1 MLFSSLTT
9 RRAVGL
15 WCVAA
20 ALGSIV
26 QVAFYPLVFEWQD
39 LDALPESV
47 VMDRTYYL
55 LFGLIGGA
63 VSLLLFAW
71 ALLRRQTAPRW
82 ADYGVVLT
90 GLATPLGGPAAV
102 LTLVMIVATLRIRPM
117 LIGLALGAAS
127 LVWDA
132 RLQAVSGMDTTG
144 AWAIIVAVL
153 AVVGAAGVWLGRR
166 REARVERER
175 AAELELRTVQAE
187 ERSRIARDMHD
198 SLSHRLSLISLHAGA
213 LAYRPDLDRDT
224 IMQTTSLLQQ
234 QAEAATADLRQ
245 VLHVLRDPSGT
256 IDPATSVAD
265 LVASARQAGT
275 EVLIDDTSLDLA
287 RHTDGVSTLAAHT
300 VHRTLQEALTN
311 ARKHAPGQPVTLR
324 LQVQD
329 GTLVAEAAN
338 ANLQPGRG
346 PGHGLIGLA
355 ERAEQAGGSLT
366 VTEDDPFRLRL
377 EIPWTTR

>member
-1 MLFSSLTT
+1 MLFRSLTT
-9 RRAVGL
+9 RHCVGL
-15 WCVAA
+15 WLIVTV
-20 ALGSIV
+20 LGGLFQV
-26 QVAFYPLVFEWQD
+26 VAFPLVFEWQD
-39 LDALPESV
+39 LDTLPDAD
-47 VMDRTYYL
+47 VMDRTFYL
-55 LFGLIGGA
+55 LFGLVGGA

-71 ALLRRQTAPRW
+71 VLFRRRAVPEW
-82 ADYGVVLT
+82 AAYGVVLT
-90 GLATPLGGPAAV
+90 GLATPLGGPAA
-102 LTLVMIVATLRIRPM
+102 LLNLVMLVATLRTRPV
-117 LIGLALGAAS
+117 LIGLAAGAAS

-132 RLQAVSGMDTTG
+132 RLQAVSGIDTAG

-153 AVVGAAGVWLGRR
+153 AAAGAVGVWLGRR
-166 REARVERER
+166 REARVARER
-175 AAELELRTVQAE
+175 AAELELQTVQAE

>member
-1 MLFSSLTT
+1 M
-9 RRAVGL
+9 
-15 WCVAA
+15 
-20 ALGSIV
+20 
-26 QVAFYPLVFEWQD
+26 
-39 LDALPESV
+39 
-47 VMDRTYYL
+47 
-55 LFGLIGGA
+55 
-63 VSLLLFAW
+63 
-71 ALLRRQTAPRW
+71 
-82 ADYGVVLT
+82 VLT

-187 ERSRIARDMHD
+187 ERSRIARDLQD
-198 SLSHRLSLISLHAGA
+198 TLSHRLSLISLHAGA
-213 LAYRPDLDRDT
+213 LAYRADLDRDAVT
-224 IMQTTSLLQQ
+224 QTTTLLQD
-234 QAEAATADLRQ
+234 QAEAATDDLRQ
-245 VLHVLRDPSGT
+245 ILHVLRDPSGT

-275 EVLIDDTSLDLA
+275 EVLIDDASLDLA
-287 RHTDGVSTLAAHT
+287 RHTDRVSTLAAHT

-324 LQVQD
+324 LREGD
-329 GTLVAEAAN
+329 GTLVVEAAN
-338 ANLQPGRG
+338 PDPQPGRG
-346 PGHGLIGLA
+346 QGHGLIGLA
-355 ERAEQAGGSLT
+355 ERAGQAGGTLT
-366 VTEDDPFRLRL
+366 VTDADPFRLRL